1 MCCPRS
7 CRSWEGDDVDPVLR
21 NPWTFANWV
30 WLLGAVMIA
39 FALLWVVSLLVAY
52 RVALVEKRDPV
63 RTLGQL
69 QRARYNRQIAE
80 VATDFGA
87 GRMDSRGAHFALA
100 SLIRAAATEKTG
112 VNVESQT
119 AAEAAYYVPSWP
131 LLARALDWCEDE
143 TFPVEGATQQVE
155 AGLELAREV
164 VNG

>member
-1 MCCPRS
+1 MEPGLRS
-7 CRSWEGDDVDPVLR
+7 
-21 NPWTFANWV
+21 PWTLANWV
-30 WLLGAVMIA
+30 WILGAVMIVV
-39 FALLWVVSLLVAY
+39 ALLWVVSLVVAY
-52 RVALVEKRDPV
+52 RVALVERRDPV

-80 VATDFGA
+80 VAADFELGK
-87 GRMDSRGAHFALA
+87 MDARGAHFALA

-119 AAEAAYYVPSWP
+119 AVEAAYYVPSWP
-131 LLARALDWCEDE
+131 LLARALEWCEDE
-143 TFPVEGATQQVE
+143 TFPVEGATKQVE